1 MRLLLD
7 TNVLLWTLAG
17 SPKVQPVSQL
27 ILAPESEV
35 FVSTASLWEIAIKT
49 RIGKLTADLTEIR
62 QAVAASGF
70 IELSI
75 RGEHVETIA
84 TLPMHHKDPFDRM
97 IVAQAITEP
106 MRLLT
111 GDRQLA
117 VYTELV
123 HLV

>member
-17 SPKVQPVSQL
+17 SPKIQPVSQL
-27 ILAPESEV
+27 ILAPENEV

-49 RIGKLTADLTEIR
+49 GIGKLTADLTEIR
-62 QAVAASGF
+62 QAVTASGF
-70 IELSI
+70 CELSI
-75 RGEHVETIA
+75 RGEHVETVA

-97 IVAQAITEP
+97 IVAQAMTEP

-111 GDRQLA
+111 GDRLLA